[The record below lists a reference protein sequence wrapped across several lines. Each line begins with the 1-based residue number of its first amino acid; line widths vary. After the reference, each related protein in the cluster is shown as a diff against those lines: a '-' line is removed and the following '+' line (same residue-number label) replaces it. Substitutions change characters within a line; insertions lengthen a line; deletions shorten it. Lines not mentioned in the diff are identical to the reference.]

1 MDFEKEAREAY
12 QIFRG
17 GHEVGMPP
25 HWESLTEREHSA
37 YTIVARLSF
46 TAGQENMRKHLA
58 EHFHDV
64 SDQAPKHETNLANAA
79 KMVAVAIEQ
88 FKIPQN

>member
-1 MDFEKEAREAY
+1 MDFEKEAREIADY
-12 QIFRG
+12 VG
-17 GHEVGMPP
+17 GDSTYTSPP
-25 HWESLTEREHSA
+25 DEIA
-37 YTIVARLSF
+37 FIVAILHRAF
-46 TAGQENMRKHLA
+46 AAGQEDMRKHLS